1 MGYMIRSVLLLGVL
15 TGLFLFVGNLIGGK
29 IGMIIALILAGIMN
43 FIAYWFSDKIVL
55 AMYGAQEI
63 TEEEAPWLHRMVEE
77 LAQRA
82 NIPKPK
88 IYLVP
93 MEQPNAFAT
102 GRGPSHSAVAVT
114 AGILQLLDRDEL
126 RGVLAHEIAH
136 IKNRDV
142 LVATIAATIAGAI
155 SYLVSMLQ
163 WALLFG
169 HSGNEEEGNNN
180 PLSIIGSII
189 GSIVLIIVTP
199 IIATII
205 QMAISRSREYLA
217 DETGAKISGDPL
229 ALARALEKI
238 HNYVYSIP
246 AEVNQGT
253 AHLFIENPLK
263 GGGIWE
269 LFSTHPSTE
278 KRIERLQE
286 LARKMGKLY

>member
-29 IGMIIALILAGIMN
+29 TGMTIALILAGIMN
-43 FIAYWFSDKIVL
+43 FIAYWFSDRIVL
-55 AMYGAQEI
+55 AMYGAREI

-102 GRGPSHSAVAVT
+102 GRGPGHSAVAVT
-114 AGILQLLDRDEL
+114 AGILRLLDRDEL

-142 LVATIAATIAGAI
+142 LVATMAATIAGAI
-155 SYLVSMLQ
+155 SYLVNMFQ

-169 HSGNEEEGNNN
+169 HSRNEEEGNNN
-180 PLSIIGSII
+180 PLSLIGSIA
-189 GSIVLIIVTP
+189 LIIVTP
-199 IIATII
+199 IIAMII

-238 HNYVYSIP
+238 HNYVYQIP

-269 LFSTHPSTE
+269 LFSTHPPTE
-278 KRIERLQE
+278 KRIERLKE
-286 LARKMGKLY
+286 LARKMGMLY

>member
-15 TGLFLFVGNLIGGK
+15 TGLFLFMGNLIGGK
-29 IGMIIALILAGIMN
+29 MGMTIALMLAGIIN
-43 FIAYWFSDKIVL
+43 FIAYWFSDRIVML
-55 AMYGAQEI
+55 IYDAREI
-63 TEEEAPWLHRMVEE
+63 TEQDAPWLHRMVEE
-77 LAQRA
+77 LARRA

-102 GRGPSHSAVAVT
+102 GRGPSRSAVAVT
-114 AGILQLLDRDEL
+114 AGILQLLDKDEL
-126 RGVLAHEIAH
+126 RGVLAHEIGH

-142 LVATIAATIAGAI
+142 LVATMAATIAGAI
-155 SYLVSMLQ
+155 SYLIDMLR
-163 WALLFG
+163 WAVFTLG
-169 HSGNEEEGNNN
+169 HSRNKGINN
-180 PLSIIGSII
+180 PLSLIGTIA
-189 GSIVLIIVTP
+189 LIIITP
-199 IIATII
+199 IIAMII

-238 HNYVYSIP
+238 HNHVYKIP

-263 GGGIWE
+263 DKGIWE
-269 LFSTHPSTE
+269 IFSTHPPTE
-278 KRIERLQE
+278 KRVKRLKR
-286 LARKMGKLY
+286 LARKMSGVS

>member
-29 IGMIIALILAGIMN
+29 IGMTIALILAGVMN
-43 FIAYWFSDKIVL
+43 FIAYWFSDRIVM
-55 AMYGAQEI
+55 AMYGAREI
-63 TEEEAPWLHRMVEE
+63 TEQEAPWLHRMVED

-82 NIPKPK
+82 NMPKPK

-102 GRGPSHSAVAVT
+102 GRGPSSSAVAVT

-126 RGVLAHEIAH
+126 RGVLAHELAH

-142 LVATIAATIAGAI
+142 LVATMAATIAGAI
-155 SYLVSMLQ
+155 SYLVNMLQ
-163 WALLFG
+163 WALIFG
-169 HSGNEEEGNNN
+169 HSRDEEEGNNN
-180 PLSIIGSII
+180 PLSLIGSIA
-189 GSIVLIIVTP
+189 LIIITP
-199 IIATII
+199 IIAMII

-263 GGGIWE
+263 GGGLWE

-278 KRIERLQE
+278 KRIERLKE
-286 LARKMGKLY
+286 LARKMGRLY

>member
-1 MGYMIRSVLLLGVL
+1 MGYMIRSVILLGVL

-29 IGMIIALILAGIMN
+29 VGMTIALILAGIMN
-43 FIAYWFSDKIVL
+43 FIAYWFSDRIVL
-55 AMYGAQEI
+55 AMYGAREI

-102 GRGPSHSAVAVT
+102 GRGPGHSAVAVT

-142 LVATIAATIAGAI
+142 LVATMAATIAGAI
-155 SYLVSMLQ
+155 SYLVNMLQ

-169 HSGNEEEGNNN
+169 HSRNEEEGNNN
-180 PLSIIGSII
+180 PLSIIGSIAL
-189 GSIVLIIVTP
+189 IVLTP

-238 HNYVYSIP
+238 HNYVYQIP

-253 AHLFIENPLK
+253 AHLFIENPLR
-263 GGGIWE
+263 GEGLWE
-269 LFSTHPSTE
+269 LFSTHPPTE
-278 KRIERLQE
+278 KRIERLKE
-286 LARKMGKLY
+286 LARKMGRLY

>member
-29 IGMIIALILAGIMN
+29 IGMTIALILAGIMN

-55 AMYGAQEI
+55 AMYGAREI

-102 GRGPSHSAVAVT
+102 GRGPGHSAVAVT

-142 LVATIAATIAGAI
+142 LVATMAATIAGAI
-155 SYLVSMLQ
+155 SYLVNMFQ

-169 HSGNEEEGNNN
+169 HSRNEEEGNNN
-180 PLSIIGSII
+180 PLSIIGSIAL
-189 GSIVLIIVTP
+189 IVLTP
-199 IIATII
+199 IIAMII

-238 HNYVYSIP
+238 HNYVYQIP

-253 AHLFIENPLK
+253 AHLFIENPHK

-278 KRIERLQE
+278 KRIERLKE
-286 LARKMGKLY
+286 LARKMGRLY

>member
-29 IGMIIALILAGIMN
+29 IGMTIALILAGIMN

-55 AMYGAQEI
+55 AMSGAREI

-102 GRGPSHSAVAVT
+102 GRGPGHSAVAVT

-142 LVATIAATIAGAI
+142 LVATMAATIAGAI
-155 SYLVSMLQ
+155 SYLVNMFQ

-169 HSGNEEEGNNN
+169 HSRNEEEGNNN
-180 PLSIIGSII
+180 PLSIIGSIA
-189 GSIVLIIVTP
+189 LIIVTP
-199 IIATII
+199 IIAMII

-238 HNYVYSIP
+238 HNYVYQIP

-263 GGGIWE
+263 GGGLWE

-278 KRIERLQE
+278 KRIERLKE

>member
-29 IGMIIALILAGIMN
+29 TGMTIALILAGIMN
-43 FIAYWFSDKIVL
+43 FIAYWFSDRIVL
-55 AMYGAQEI
+55 AMYGAREI

-102 GRGPSHSAVAVT
+102 GRGPGHSAVAVT
-114 AGILQLLDRDEL
+114 AGILRLLDRDEL

-142 LVATIAATIAGAI
+142 LVATMAATIAGAI
-155 SYLVSMLQ
+155 SYLVNMFQ

-169 HSGNEEEGNNN
+169 HSRNEEEGNNN
-180 PLSIIGSII
+180 PLSLIGSIA
-189 GSIVLIIVTP
+189 LIIVTP
-199 IIATII
+199 IIAMII

-217 DETGAKISGDPL
+217 DEIGAKISGDPL

-238 HNYVYSIP
+238 HNYVYQIP

-278 KRIERLQE
+278 KRIERLKE
-286 LARKMGKLY
+286 LARKMGMLY

>member
-29 IGMIIALILAGIMN
+29 IGMTIALILAGIMN

-55 AMYGAQEI
+55 AMYGAREI

-88 IYLVP
+88 VYLVP

-102 GRGPSHSAVAVT
+102 GRGPGHSAVAVT

-142 LVATIAATIAGAI
+142 LVATMAATIAGAI
-155 SYLVSMLQ
+155 SYLVNMFQ

-169 HSGNEEEGNNN
+169 HLRNEEEGNNN
-180 PLSIIGSII
+180 PLSIIGSIA
-189 GSIVLIIVTP
+189 LIIFTP
-199 IIATII
+199 IIAMII
-205 QMAISRSREYLA
+205 QLAISRSREYLA

-238 HNYVYSIP
+238 HNYVYQIP

-278 KRIERLQE
+278 KRIERLKE
-286 LARKMGKLY
+286 LARKMGRLY

>member
-29 IGMIIALILAGIMN
+29 MGMTIALILAGIMN
-43 FIAYWFSDKIVL
+43 FIAYWFSDRIVL
-55 AMYGAQEI
+55 AMYGAREI

-82 NIPKPK
+82 NMPKPK

-102 GRGPSHSAVAVT
+102 GRGPGHSAVAVT
-114 AGILQLLDRDEL
+114 AGILQLLDKDEL
-126 RGVLAHEIAH
+126 RGVLAHELAH

-142 LVATIAATIAGAI
+142 LVATMAATIAGAI
-155 SYLVSMLQ
+155 SYLVNMLQ
-163 WALLFG
+163 WALIFG
-169 HSGNEEEGNNN
+169 HSRNEEEGNNN
-180 PLSIIGSII
+180 PLSLIGSIA
-189 GSIVLIIVTP
+189 LIIITP

-238 HNYVYSIP
+238 HNYVYQIP

-278 KRIERLQE
+278 KRIERLKE
-286 LARKMGKLY
+286 LARKTRSVF

>member
-1 MGYMIRSVLLLGVL
+1 MGYMIRSVLLLGLL
-15 TGLFLFVGNLIGGK
+15 TGIFLFVGNLIAGK
-29 IGMIIALILAGIMN
+29 VGMTIALILAGIMN
-43 FIAYWFSDKIVL
+43 FLTYWFSDKIVL
-55 AMYGAQEI
+55 AMYGAREI
-63 TEEEAPWLHRMVEE
+63 AYEEAPWLHAMVEE
-77 LAQRA
+77 LAKKA

-102 GRGPSHSAVAVT
+102 GRGPSNGAVAVT
-114 AGILQLLDRDEL
+114 SGILRLLDRDEL
-126 RGVLAHEIAH
+126 RGVLAHEIGH

-142 LVATIAATIAGAI
+142 LVATMAATIAGAI
-155 SYLVSMLQ
+155 SYLVNMFQ
-163 WALLFG
+163 YALLFG
-169 HSGNEEEGNNN
+169 HSRGDEEGNQN
-180 PLSIIGSII
+180 PLSILGSIL
-189 GSIVLIIVTP
+189 LIIVTP
-199 IIATII
+199 IIALLI

-238 HNYVYSIP
+238 HYYVYNIP

-263 GGGIWE
+263 GEGIWE

-278 KRIERLQE
+278 KRIKRLKE
-286 LARKMGKLY
+286 LARRMGF

>member
-1 MGYMIRSVLLLGVL
+1 MGYMIRSVILLGVL

-29 IGMIIALILAGIMN
+29 MGMTIALILAGIMN
-43 FIAYWFSDKIVL
+43 FIAYWFSDRIVL
-55 AMYGAQEI
+55 AMYGAREI
-63 TEEEAPWLHRMVEE
+63 TEQEAPWLHRMVEE

-82 NIPKPK
+82 NIPKPR

-102 GRGPSHSAVAVT
+102 GRGPGHSAVAVT
-114 AGILQLLDRDEL
+114 AGILHLLDRDEL

-142 LVATIAATIAGAI
+142 LVATMAATIAGAI
-155 SYLVSMLQ
+155 SYLVNMLQ
-163 WALLFG
+163 WAFIFG
-169 HSGNEEEGNNN
+169 HSRDEEEGNNN
-180 PLSIIGSII
+180 PLSLIGSIAL
-189 GSIVLIIVTP
+189 IVLTP

-205 QMAISRSREYLA
+205 QLAISRSREYLA

-238 HNYVYSIP
+238 HNYVYQIP

-263 GGGIWE
+263 GEGLWE
-269 LFSTHPSTE
+269 LFSTHPPTE
-278 KRIERLQE
+278 KRIERLKE
-286 LARKMGKLY
+286 LARKMGRLY

>member
-1 MGYMIRSVLLLGVL
+1 MGYMIRTVFLLGLL
-15 TGLFLFVGNLIGGK
+15 TGLFLFVGNLVGGK
-29 IGMIIALILAGIMN
+29 TGMIIALILAGVMN
-43 FIAYWFSDKIVL
+43 FLAYWFSGKIVL
-55 AMYGAQEI
+55 AMYGAREI
-63 TEEEAPWLHRMVEE
+63 DRSEAPWLHDMVED
-77 LAQRA
+77 LARRA
-82 NIPKPK
+82 NIPKPR

-102 GRGPSHSAVAVT
+102 GRGPSDGAVAVT
-114 AGILQLLDRDEL
+114 SGILRLLDRDEL

-142 LVATIAATIAGAI
+142 LVATMAATIAGAI
-155 SYLVSMLQ
+155 SYLVNMLQ
-163 WALLFG
+163 WALLLG
-169 HSGNEEEGNNN
+169 HSRDEEGDQN
-180 PLSIIGSII
+180 PLSLIS
-189 GSIVLIIVTP
+189 SLLLIIITP

-238 HNYVYSIP
+238 HYYVHSIP

-263 GGGIWE
+263 GEGIWE

-278 KRIERLQE
+278 KRIQRLKE
-286 LARKMGKLY
+286 LARKMGVVY

>member
-1 MGYMIRSVLLLGVL
+1 MGYMIRSVILLGVL

-29 IGMIIALILAGIMN
+29 TGMTIALILAGIMN
-43 FIAYWFSDKIVL
+43 FIAYWFSDRIVL
-55 AMYGAQEI
+55 AMYGAREI

-102 GRGPSHSAVAVT
+102 GRGPGHSAVAVT

-142 LVATIAATIAGAI
+142 LVATMAATIAGAI
-155 SYLVSMLQ
+155 SYLVNMLE

-169 HSGNEEEGNNN
+169 HSRNEEEGNNN
-180 PLSIIGSII
+180 PLSIIGSIA
-189 GSIVLIIVTP
+189 LIIITP

-205 QMAISRSREYLA
+205 QLAISRAREYLA
-217 DETGAKISGDPL
+217 DETGAKISRDPL

-238 HNYVYSIP
+238 HNYVYQIP

-263 GGGIWE
+263 GEGLWE
-269 LFSTHPSTE
+269 LFSTHPPTE
-278 KRIERLQE
+278 KRIERLKE
-286 LARKMGKLY
+286 LARKMGRLY

>member
-1 MGYMIRSVLLLGVL
+1 MGYMIRSVLLLGLL
-15 TGLFLFVGNLIGGK
+15 TGIFLFVGNLIAGK
-29 IGMIIALILAGIMN
+29 VGMTIALILAGIMN
-43 FIAYWFSDKIVL
+43 FLTYWFSDKIVL
-55 AMYGAQEI
+55 AMYGAREI
-63 TEEEAPWLHRMVEE
+63 SYEEAPWLHAMVEE
-77 LAQRA
+77 LAKRA

-102 GRGPSHSAVAVT
+102 GRGPSNGVVAVT
-114 AGILQLLDRDEL
+114 SGILRLLDRDEL
-126 RGVLAHEIAH
+126 RGVLAHEIGH

-142 LVATIAATIAGAI
+142 LVATMAATIAGAI
-155 SYLVSMLQ
+155 SYLVNMLQ
-163 WALLFG
+163 FALLFG
-169 HSGNEEEGNNN
+169 HSSDEEGNQN
-180 PLSIIGSII
+180 PLSIVGSIL
-189 GSIVLIIVTP
+189 LIIVTP
-199 IIATII
+199 IIAALI

-238 HNYVYSIP
+238 HYYVYNIP

-269 LFSTHPSTE
+269 LFSTHPPTE
-278 KRIERLQE
+278 KRIERLKE
-286 LARKMGKLY
+286 LARRMGKLY

>member
-29 IGMIIALILAGIMN
+29 IGMTIALILAGIMN
-43 FIAYWFSDKIVL
+43 FIAYWFSDRIVL
-55 AMYGAQEI
+55 AMYGAREI

-102 GRGPSHSAVAVT
+102 GRGPSRSAVAVT
-114 AGILQLLDRDEL
+114 TGILELLDRDEL

-142 LVATIAATIAGAI
+142 LVATMAATIAGAI
-155 SYLVSMLQ
+155 AYLVSMFQ

-169 HSGNEEEGNNN
+169 QSKNEEEGNNN
-180 PLSIIGSII
+180 ILSIIGSIA
-189 GSIVLIIVTP
+189 LIIVTP

-238 HNYVYSIP
+238 HNYVYQIP

-278 KRIERLQE
+278 KRIERLKE
-286 LARKMGKLY
+286 LARKMGRLY